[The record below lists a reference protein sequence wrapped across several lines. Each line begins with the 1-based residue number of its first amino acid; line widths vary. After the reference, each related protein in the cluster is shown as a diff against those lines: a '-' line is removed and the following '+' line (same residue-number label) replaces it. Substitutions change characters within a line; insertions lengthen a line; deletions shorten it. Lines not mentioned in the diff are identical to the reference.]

1 MSDTF
6 APEPDAEPT
15 IGSTDSSEASQ
26 TTEKQ
31 YLDPTEY
38 SNYRVPV
45 KLNGEEQDV
54 SFTEAIAGY
63 QRQADYT
70 QKTQEL
76 AEQRQALQFAATL
89 QTALENDPAG
99 TLNLLRNH
107 YGISEAQAQE
117 MVDSYDEDMDPRDIQ
132 LSQLDK
138 RLAQFEEQQSQQQI
152 EKEISRLQAK
162 YEDFDTNQ
170 VVQAAIR
177 SGSTDLEATYKQIA
191 FDVIMNQRELQSQAA
206 AQSQLKESEVV
217 QAKRDASVISGGS
230 SATASTTDDSATSI
244 NSVSDAWAAAKR
256 QLLSN

>member
-6 APEPDAEPT
+6 APTPDAEPT
-15 IGSTDSSEASQ
+15 IGSTDSSEEIT

-31 YLDPTEY
+31 YLDPNEY
-38 SNYRVPV
+38 SDYRVPV
-45 KLNGEEQDV
+45 KLNGEERDV

-117 MVDSYDEDMDPRDIQ
+117 MVDSYDEDMDPVDARM
-132 LSQLDK
+132 SQLDK

-177 SGSTDLEATYKQIA
+177 SGSTDLEATYKQMA

-256 QLLSN
+256 QLLAN

>member
-1 MSDTF
+1 
-6 APEPDAEPT
+6 
-15 IGSTDSSEASQ
+15 
-26 TTEKQ
+26 
-31 YLDPTEY
+31 
-38 SNYRVPV
+38 
-45 KLNGEEQDV
+45 
-54 SFTEAIAGY
+54 
-63 QRQADYT
+63 
-70 QKTQEL
+70 
-76 AEQRQALQFAATL
+76 
-89 QTALENDPAG
+89 
-99 TLNLLRNH
+99 
-107 YGISEAQAQE
+107 

-177 SGSTDLEATYKQIA
+177 SGSTDLEATYKQMA

>member
-6 APEPDAEPT
+6 APAPDAEPLV
-15 IGSTDSSEASQ
+15 GSTDSSEEVT

-54 SFTEAIAGY
+54 SFAEAVAGY

-76 AEQRQALQFAATL
+76 AEQRQALQFASTL

-117 MVDSYDEDMDPRDIQ
+117 MVDSYDEDADPRDIQ
-132 LSQLDK
+132 MAQLDK

-152 EKEISRLQAK
+152 EKEISRLSTK

-177 SGSTDLEATYKQIA
+177 SGSTDLEATYKQLA
-191 FDVIMNQRELQSQAA
+191 FDVIMNQRELQSQAS
-206 AQSQLKESEVV
+206 AQTQLRESEVV
-217 QAKRDASVISGGS
+217 QAKRDAGVISGGS
-230 SATASTTDDSATSI
+230 SATASTTNDSSTSI
-244 NSVSDAWAAAKR
+244 NTLAEAFAAAKR
-256 QLLSN
+256 QLLAN